1 MACEILGI
9 LHWNEYSDLRPKSF
23 EEVEPEFI
31 AHCAQVHEDA
41 GFDRVLI
48 ANSAHRPDSLPIATW
63 AAAATKK
70 LAFMI
75 AHRPGFIAPTMAARM
90 FAILDRMSGGRCGVH
105 IITGADDVEI
115 QADGDFLTKDV
126 RYRRSHEYVDV
137 MRRVWSSA
145 EPFNHEGDFYRA
157 RGAFAHVRPLSGSI
171 PIFWGGSSPM
181 AVDHGAQVADVY
193 ALPAVG
199 VEQVKQMVTDVRTA
213 AARHGRTLD
222 YLISTRVLVADTEAQ
237 AWERAHAMQRRLMEE
252 VVDNGRFATRP
263 GETRSQAIERGLAD
277 ANRDSLDGRMWS
289 GVTRVPTGRPS
300 INCLIGSTDQIFEA
314 FMAYAAQGVSRFIL
328 SGYEPIED
336 TRHIGQSLIPR
347 LRKAL
352 A

>member
-31 AHCAQVHEDA
+31 AHCAQVHEQS

-63 AAAATKK
+63 AAAATKT
-70 LAFMI
+70 LTFMI

-105 IITGADDVEI
+105 IITGADDVEM

-126 RYRRSHEYVDV
+126 RYRRSQEYVDV
-137 MRRVWSSA
+137 MRQVWSSP
-145 EPFNHEGDFYRA
+145 EPFDHEGEFYKA
-157 RGAFAHVRPLSGSI
+157 RGAFAHVRPTSGRI

-181 AVDHGAQVADVY
+181 AVEHGAQVADVY

-199 VEQVKQMVTDVRTA
+199 LDPVRGMVTDVRQA
-213 AARHGRTLD
+213 AARYGRTLD
-222 YLISTRVLVADTEAQ
+222 FLISTRVLVADTEAQ

-252 VVDNGRFATRP
+252 VVDNGRFTTLP
-263 GETRSQAIERGLAD
+263 GETRSQAVERGMAD

-289 GVTRVPTGRPS
+289 GISRVPTGRPS
-300 INCLIGSTDQIFEA
+300 INCLIGSVDQMFDTL
-314 FMAYAAQGVSRFIL
+314 MAYASEGVSRFIL

-336 TRHIGQSLIPR
+336 TRYLGQTLIPR
-347 LRKAL
+347 LREAL